1 MLAKRWHP
9 DKNPGSLHAEEKFK
23 EIAEAYEV
31 LSDPMLRRQHDIKL
45 QYGKLYDPAVIFGEK
60 AGSSSDK
67 RDRRKN
73 KPEYSDEYLAWRQN
87 KKKRDIRLRRK
98 LLVGMIIAFV
108 AWVGAAQWYESYLEE
123 ERRLA
128 TLELERR
135 LNTQTQPTV
144 FAGMQQGAEIEN
156 LDSPYQ
162 PVFGEDGYDWISPNR
177 IMITLGSRD
186 AVICLE
192 EADQPYRTI
201 RNEFLFAGNTFTLN
215 GIPYG
220 RFRLKIYEGSDW
232 YNDLKLAGGKVKGG
246 FRQNGRFFRV
256 NHTFIFKEA
265 TAANPN
271 PVSADTIGLDNLPWP
286 TEPLEA
292 NAFFGR

>member
-45 QYGKLYDPAVIFGEK
+45 QYSKLYDPAVVFGEK
-60 AGSSSDK
+60 AGSSTDK
-67 RDRRKN
+67 RDRRKA
-73 KPEYSDEYLAWRQN
+73 KPEYSDEYLAWRQD
-87 KKKRDIRLRRK
+87 KKTRDIRLRRK

-135 LNTQTQPTV
+135 LNTQARPTV

-156 LDSPYQ
+156 LDSPYES
-162 PVFGEDGYDWISPNR
+162 VFGADGYDWISPNR

-192 EADQPYRTI
+192 EADKPNRTI

-220 RFRLKIYEGSDW
+220 RYRLKIYEGKNW
-232 YNDLKLAGGKVKGG
+232 YNELKLAGGKVKGG
-246 FRQNGRFFRV
+246 FRENGRFFRI
-256 NHTFIFKEA
+256 NHAFIFKEA
-265 TAANPN
+265 TADNPN
-271 PVSADTIGLDNLPWP
+271 PRSADTIGLDNLPWP
-286 TEPLEA
+286 TEPMEA
-292 NAFFGR
+292 NAFFVR

>member
-60 AGSSSDK
+60 GGSSTDK
-67 RDRRKN
+67 RDRRKT

-87 KKKRDIRLRRK
+87 KKSGDIRLRRK
-98 LLVGMIIAFV
+98 LLVGMIVAFV

-123 ERRLA
+123 QRRLE
-128 TLELERR
+128 TLNIERR
-135 LNTQTQPTV
+135 LNAQPTV
-144 FAGMQQGAEIEN
+144 FAGLQKGTEIEN
-156 LDSPYQ
+156 LDSPYES
-162 PVFGEDGYDWISPNR
+162 VFGADGYDWISPNR

-192 EADQPYRTI
+192 EADKPNRTI

-220 RFRLKIYEGSDW
+220 RYRLKIYEGSDW
-232 YNDLKLAGGKVKGG
+232 LNELKLAGGRVKGG

-256 NHTFIFKEA
+256 NHTFVFKEA

-271 PVSADTIGLDNLPWP
+271 PVSTDTIGLDNLPWP
-286 TEPLEA
+286 TEPMEA